1 MEQLITC
8 NTFNELKALM
18 SLQITI
24 NGVVVFVV
32 KAEVVGQFPSYDGL
46 LYVWLDRFLV
56 LTAILADRQD
66 APLNRDLTYK
76 ENNIDLLPWKSSI

>member
-46 LYVWLDRFLV
+46 LYVRLNRFLV

-76 ENNIDLLPWKSSI
+76 ENNIELLP

>member
-32 KAEVVGQFPSYDGL
+32 KAKVVGQFPSYDGL
-46 LYVWLDRFLV
+46 LYV
-56 LTAILADRQD
+56 
-66 APLNRDLTYK
+66 
-76 ENNIDLLPWKSSI
+76 